1 VGPLTFPLALGPLT
15 SPALVPAVVHWPP
28 LPTLTRLALAL
39 GVGLFV
45 GLEREWRGHE
55 AGLRTFGFAALLG
68 GLGGL
73 LGEAYALLS
82 LGLLGLLVGFLIWQS
97 VRAEA
102 GTELTTSAALLVTG
116 FAGVL
121 CGQGHTFTP
130 VAVATLSAALL
141 AWKERLA
148 GFSLGLTA
156 AELRSAI
163 LLGLLAF
170 VVYPALPEAPLDP
183 WGLVAPRA
191 AWATVVLLAGISFAN
206 YILWKRYGS
215 AGVVVTGFL
224 GGLVNSTVVVTEL
237 ATRVR
242 ASRSAE
248 AGDAA
253 GAGGVA
259 DGAYRGVLL
268 ATAAMLARNA
278 VLLGLLAAGVLVAVA
293 GPLAAM
299 LAASA
304 GLAFAGGGLVAGTW
318 SPGRARRPAP
328 AARPGG
334 PPRPRRPAGGRAP
347 GGRRDR
353 HAPGVALLPA
363 RRAQVRRPLP
373 GSPGGGRTRPGGP
386 GAGRLLRRVRR
397 RGAGVQRQR
406 GRLGGG
412 PGRQGRAP
420 PRRRGDRRRA
430 GLARQRRG
438 QRGAGR
444 PLRGRPAPHPP
455 PGPRPLDRRA
465 GGPPGRRGAVRPLA
479 RRARRGARRRRLVSG
494 GPAGRRAD
502 RRSTAD
508 RGVEAM

>member
-1 VGPLTFPLALGPLT
+1 MGPLTLALALGPLA
-15 SPALVPAVVHWPP
+15 SPALAPAVVPRAP

-68 GLGGL
+68 GLGGR

-183 WGLVAPRA
+183 WGLVAPRT
-191 AWATVVLLAGISFAN
+191 AWATVVLLAGIGFAN

-242 ASRSAE
+242 ASRSAG
-248 AGDAA
+248 ADA

-304 GLAFAGGGLVAGTW
+304 GLAFAGGGPVAGTW
-318 SPGRARRPAP
+318 SPGRARRPDPAVLPGP
-328 AARPGG
+328 AA
-334 PPRPRRPAGGRAP
+334 PPAAGLPAGGGTGVHLESPFSLPAALKFGALFLALQVAGALAQAALGQAGFYAVSVVGGLVSSASAVASAAALAARGALPPGVAATGVVLASLASAGVNVALVARFGGDRPLTRRLGRALSIVVLA
-347 GGRRDR
+347 GLLGAGAQLILWRI
-353 HAPGVALLPA
+353 APGVVP
-363 RRAQVRRPLP
+363 
-373 GSPGGGRTRPGGP
+373 
-386 GAGRLLRRVRR
+386 
-397 RGAGVQRQR
+397 AGV
-406 GRLGGG
+406 GW
-412 PGRQGRAP
+412 
-420 PRRRGDRRRA
+420 
-430 GLARQRRG
+430 
-438 QRGAGR
+438 
-444 PLRGRPAPHPP
+444 
-455 PGPRPLDRRA
+455 
-465 GGPPGRRGAVRPLA
+465 
-479 RRARRGARRRRLVSG
+479 
-494 GPAGRRAD
+494 
-502 RRSTAD
+502 
-508 RGVEAM
+508 